1 VNTEIAVEVMKSSRS
16 VALSSSALTVG
27 VVGR

>member
-1 VNTEIAVEVMKSSRS
+1 VEVMKSSRS